1 MASCFSFPS
10 EVKINSNLHPEN
22 NANISPLWITNRLE
36 PLTVGAHL
44 GLYEVT
50 CFFSKASLRL
60 DKEMDFSSLVW
71 EIIPKLYLL
80 EAHAQSHALETSG
93 FTA

>member
-1 MASCFSFPS
+1 MEARA
-10 EVKINSNLHPEN
+10 LD
-22 NANISPLWITNRLE
+22 
-36 PLTVGAHL
+36 VGTHL
-44 GLYEVT
+44 GLHVVA

-60 DKEMDFSSLVW
+60 DKEMGFSSLVW

-80 EAHAQSHALETSG
+80 EAHAQSHAHETSG

>member
-1 MASCFSFPS
+1 MDYKEARALD
-10 EVKINSNLHPEN
+10 VD
-22 NANISPLWITNRLE
+22 
-36 PLTVGAHL
+36 AHL

-50 CFFSKASLRL
+50 CLFSRASLRL

-80 EAHAQSHALETSG
+80 EAHAHSHALETSG
-93 FTA
+93 FAAKKNHSSFWRGGGVVGGTVMQFFFKI

>member
-1 MASCFSFPS
+1 MEARALDVS
-10 EVKINSNLHPEN
+10 
-22 NANISPLWITNRLE
+22 T
-36 PLTVGAHL
+36 HL
-44 GLYEVT
+44 DLQVVA

-60 DKEMDFSSLVW
+60 DKEMGFSSLAW

-80 EAHAQSHALETSG
+80 ETHAQSHALETSG